1 MFCLEH
7 AFMALPPILP
17 IFRNQLFD
25 SFRGITLPSTFREK
39 KKKRESII
47 SPTFLF
53 LHPFDITC
61 RIFQFIILY
70 HLCSIHYI
78 PFSILS
84 FSVSQ
89 KSLPQFLEIKIRVP
103 EPNQADVLGS
113 LHVKIPT
120 ESDQSAA
127 ISIRECQQSLPNP
140 DS

>member
-1 MFCLEH
+1 MLLWRYLPFFPFLEIKYFIH
-7 AFMALPPILP
+7 LKKSL
-17 IFRNQLFD
+17 FRQL
-25 SFRGITLPSTFREK
+25 SGK

-47 SPTFLF
+47 SPTFLY
-53 LHPFDITC
+53 LHPFNMQN
-61 RIFQFIILY
+61 FP
-70 HLCSIHYI
+70 SSS
-78 PFSILS
+78 FSIIYVLFITLLS
-84 FSVSQ
+84 QSYLFLFLK

-140 DS
+140 DIQFLKQF